1 MNFFENITFR
11 KKSNTRTK
19 STESS
24 CDDEN
29 SSVNTT
35 LDGTSNSLPNISTEE
50 NVQITELKQKIEELN
65 MQLNSA
71 HEEINNLS
79 IENSELKKTISNIN
93 SKHEFL
99 KKATRKLTQNIGT
112 PNKNSKMSTP
122 RCKGS
127 QRKKSSMSS
136 MLDLHEPNITTPT
149 TSKSSKTQPKTIG
162 QKVHKESDSN
172 IKPSDRKN
180 KLCIVSTN
188 KRNKILSIAEKT
200 FRNFQVCHY
209 VSPNCETLQLI
220 KNLDKKL
227 DAYTMQD
234 FCVIMIGE
242 EDFRTT
248 KNYYNIAIELR
259 ETIKKI
265 QHTNIIL
272 CLPTYKLNNYST
284 MFNWRIVTFNNL
296 LHLDLETYEY
306 VTVLD
311 SNLDLSYDFSMF
323 SEYNGKINDHG
334 MRNIFQNLLSII
346 NGYPTYSENLI
357 TSAENTSS
365 INDFFSLIT

>member
-11 KKSNTRTK
+11 KTPKTRTK
-19 STESS
+19 STELSG
-24 CDDEN
+24 DDEN
-29 SSVNTT
+29 SLVNTT
-35 LDGTSNSLPNISTEE
+35 LDGTSNSLPNMSAEE
-50 NVQITELKQKIEELN
+50 NLLQLMELQQKIEKLN
-65 MQLNSA
+65 MELNSA

-79 IENSELKKTISNIN
+79 IENSKLKKTISDMD
-93 SKHEFL
+93 SKHELL
-99 KKATRKLTQNIGT
+99 KKATRKLTQDIGT
-112 PNKNSKMSTP
+112 PNKNFKISTP

-127 QRKKSSMSS
+127 QKKKSSIPS
-136 MLDLHEPNITTPT
+136 MLDLHEPTIFTPAATTP
-149 TSKSSKTQPKTIG
+149 SKTQPITTE

-172 IKPSDRKN
+172 RKPTYTRN
-180 KLCIVSTN
+180 KICIVSTN
-188 KRNKILSIAEKT
+188 KRNKILLIAEET

-209 VSPNCETLQLI
+209 MSPNCGTLQLI
-220 KNLDKKL
+220 NNLDKKL
-227 DAYTMQD
+227 DDYTMQD

-248 KNYYNIAIELR
+248 KDYVNIVIELR

-265 QHTNIIL
+265 QHTNVIL
-272 CLPTYKLNNYST
+272 CVPTFKLSNYST
-284 MFNWRIVTFNNL
+284 MFNWRIETFNNL

-323 SEYNGKINDHG
+323 SEYNKKINDHG

-346 NGYPTYSENLI
+346 NGFPTYSENLL
-357 TSAENTSS
+357 TSKENTSS
-365 INDFFSLIT
+365 ISDFFL